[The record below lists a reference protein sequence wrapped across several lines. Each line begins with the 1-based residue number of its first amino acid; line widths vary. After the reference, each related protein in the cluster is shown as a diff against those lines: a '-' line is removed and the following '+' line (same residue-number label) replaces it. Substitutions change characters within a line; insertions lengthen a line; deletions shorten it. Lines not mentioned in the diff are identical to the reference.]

1 MNNQNQIAFS
11 LIDILGL
18 IVYRIR
24 FVIIA
29 IIFCSIAFL
38 IYNRFIDKPIYKS
51 SAVIIRSNKE
61 YIYYR
66 AKTNQQQ
73 QDNNLFIE
81 QIADLSNA
89 DLLPSIVKSDIF
101 IERLL
106 RKEFYSKF
114 IDKKT
119 QLLFILSKDKTK
131 FDYIEKIDYAKRK
144 LKNSINLIDNGTTI
158 TIQTKSQDAK
168 LAKDL
173 VEQIISEII
182 QTNSLFKQQ
191 TLSIQKEIVEGK
203 IDIIKN
209 NLNINEKNLMLFLE
223 QNGNIDSPS
232 LLLKYESLKREIE
245 INKNIYMQLSKNYD
259 LLNIELR
266 NRSKNTISILDYPTT
281 PISPSN
287 SNFFQALIKGSL
299 FGLVVSLFIIIIH
312 LFYIDPNQLIEGK
325 INLT

>member
-1 MNNQNQIAFS
+1 MNNRNQVAYS
-11 LIDILGL
+11 LIDILSI
-18 IVYRIR
+18 IVYKIR

-29 IIFCSIAFL
+29 IIFCSVAYL
-38 IYNRFIDKPIYKS
+38 IYNRFVEQPIYKS
-51 SAVIIRSNKE
+51 SAVIVRSNKE

-66 AKTNQQQ
+66 ARINQQQ
-73 QDNNLFIE
+73 RDNNLFIE
-81 QIADLSNA
+81 QIPDLSNT

-106 RKEFYSKF
+106 GKEFHSKF
-114 IDKKT
+114 FDKKT

-144 LKNSINLIDNGTTI
+144 LRNSINLIDNGTTI
-158 TIQTKSQDAK
+158 TINTKSQEAK

-173 VEQIISEII
+173 AEEIISEII

-191 TLSIQKEIVEGK
+191 TLSIQKKIVEGK
-203 IDIIKN
+203 IDRINK
-209 NLNINEKNLMLFLE
+209 NLNINENNLTFFLE
-223 QNGNIDSPS
+223 QNGKIDSPG

-266 NRSKNTISILDYPTT
+266 NRSKNTISILDYPTI
-281 PISPSN
+281 PLSQSN
-287 SNFFQALIKGSL
+287 SSFL
-299 FGLVVSLFIIIIH
+299 
-312 LFYIDPNQLIEGK
+312 
-325 INLT
+325 